1 MMNSKKLWAALTCLV
16 AIFSLTAQTLDWENP
31 KVFGINKEPARATS
45 IPYNTESLA
54 IANQHTQSPWY
65 QSLNG
70 TWKFNWVMRP
80 AERPVDFY
88 KNNYDTRHWGEIEVP
103 GNWELQGYGIPIY
116 TNIRYVFPANPPYT
130 SHEDNPVGSYKRSF
144 NLPDSWDG
152 RRVFVHFESST
163 TAMYVWI
170 NGEKVGYS
178 QVTKMPAEFDITP
191 YVKKGKNTIA
201 VEAYRWSDGSYL
213 EDQDFWRL
221 SGFDR
226 GIYLYSTDEVRIRDF
241 SIRAGLDN
249 AYKNGTLDVDVELKS
264 FRTANSNMKVEMV
277 LIDDNG
283 KRIITQ
289 SKPATLN
296 SNGTASLKFSHKI
309 SSAKQWSN
317 ETPYLYSVVL
327 NLMDDAGNLIEST
340 SAKTGFRKVEIK
352 NAQLL
357 LNGKPLM
364 VRGVN
369 VHEHH
374 QHTGHVVDRETML
387 KDIQLMKQF
396 NINAVR
402 MSHYPHSTLWY
413 QLCDEYGLL
422 VCDEA
427 NIETHGMGA
436 EWQGGYDKSRHPAHL
451 PEWADAHRDRIVR
464 MYERDKNHPSI
475 IMWSMGNECGNGPIF
490 YDMYKWLKE
499 RDPSRPVLFEQ
510 AGQNENT
517 DIVAP
522 MYAGFGSIRE
532 YAARTDVTRPY
543 IMCEFAH
550 AMGNSLGNFPEYF
563 EVFDTAP
570 HMQGGFIWDWVDQ
583 GIATRDESG
592 REYWGYGGDFGAAH
606 YTNDENFCINGVVNP
621 AREPHPGLYE
631 VKKVY
636 QDILFKAKNPE
647 KGMITV
653 TNRFLYHNL
662 NRYDF
667 RWELL
672 SNGEKAAAGNLKIDL
687 PAGKSK
693 DITIPLPNFK
703 PEAGKEYFLNLYA
716 TIRTPEPMLSTG
728 HEIAREQFAFNDN
741 NWFDGVAKDN
751 KGGSAEISR
760 NNGVI
765 TYKSNDVT
773 IRFRENTGELMAYQ
787 YKNNTLLRG
796 APQPHFWRATT
807 DNDFGNRMQV
817 QSAVWRNAGDNKEV
831 VSVDVDESNQVLKI
845 ISTYQLHDV
854 SSPYTLT
861 YTASPD
867 GSLRV
872 DANWK
877 AGRDKLPEMPRF
889 GMQMRVSKE
898 YDQFSW
904 YGRGPWENYSDR
916 KTASLIGLYSSSVA
930 DQYVPYVRPQENGYK
945 TDVRWL
951 TLTNEKGEGVR
962 IEGLQPLGVSA
973 LHNLT
978 EDFDPGV
985 TKKQRHIN
993 DINPRNEVILHVDLN
1008 QRGLGG
1014 EDSWG
1019 RLPHQK
1025 YRLLDNQYAYSY
1037 VITPA
1042 NK

>member
-1 MMNSKKLWAALTCLV
+1 MNRKKLWT
-16 AIFSLTAQTLDWENP
+16 AISFLAVLFTSNAQTNDWENP
-31 KVFGINKEPARATS
+31 SLFEINKEPARATAL
-45 IPYNTESLA
+45 PYNDQS
-54 IANQHTQSPWY
+54 IAVADKYERSPWY
-65 QSLNG
+65 LSLNG
-70 TWKFNWVMRP
+70 TWKFNWVLRP

-88 KNNYDTRHWGEIEVP
+88 KDDYDTRHWGEIEVP
-103 GNWELQGYGIPIY
+103 GNWELQGYGTPIY
-116 TNIRYVFPANPPYT
+116 TNVRYVFPANPPHIP
-130 SHEDNPVGSYKRSF
+130 HEDNPVGSYKRTF
-144 NLPDSWDG
+144 TLPDAWDG
-152 RRVFVHFESST
+152 RRVFLHFESSA

-191 YVKKGKNTIA
+191 YLKKGNNTVA

-226 GIYLYSTDEVRIRDF
+226 GIYLYSTDQVRIRDF
-241 SIRAGLDN
+241 SINAGLDN
-249 AYKNGTLDVDVELKS
+249 AYRNGTLEIEAELKNYQS
-264 FRTANSNMKVEMV
+264 ANTAMQLEMV
-277 LIDDNG
+277 LIDNQG
-283 KRIITQ
+283 KQILSQT
-289 SKPATLN
+289 KPATVQSN
-296 SNGTASLKFSHKI
+296 SSGVVQYSHKV
-309 SSAKQWSN
+309 SSPQLWSN
-317 ETPYLYSVVL
+317 ETPVLYTVVL
-327 NLMDDAGNLIEST
+327 NLRDAAGKLIEST
-340 SAKTGFRKVEIK
+340 SAKTGFREVEIK

-369 VHEHH
+369 LHEHH
-374 QHTGHVVDRETML
+374 QYNGHTVDRETML

-402 MSHYPHSTLWY
+402 MSHYPHSPLWY

-436 EWQGGYDKSRHPAHL
+436 EWQGGFDKSKHPAYL
-451 PEWADAHRDRIVR
+451 PEWADAHRDRIIR
-464 MYERDKNHPSI
+464 MYERDKNHPSV

-490 YDMYKWLKE
+490 YEMYDWLKE
-499 RDPSRPVLFEQ
+499 QDPSRPVLFEQ
-510 AGQNENT
+510 AGQNQNT

-532 YAARTDVTRPY
+532 YASRTDVTRPF

-563 EVFDTAP
+563 ELFDTAP

-583 GIATRDESG
+583 GLATRDENG
-592 REYWGYGGDFGAAH
+592 RFYWAYGGDFGAAH
-606 YTNDENFCINGVVNP
+606 YTHDENFCINGVVSP

-636 QDILFKAKNPE
+636 QDILFKNKEVE
-647 KGMITV
+647 KGIITI

-667 RWELL
+667 RWELIR
-672 SNGEKAAAGNLKIDL
+672 NGEQAAEGTLKIDL

-693 DITIPLPNFK
+693 DITIPLPDLTS
-703 PEAGKEYFLNLYA
+703 EEGVEYFLNLFA

-728 HEIAREQFAFNDN
+728 HEIAREQFAIGEQK
-741 NWFDGVAKDN
+741 WFTALDENQGEVT
-751 KGGSAEISR
+751 AEISR
-760 NNGVI
+760 ERGMI
-765 TYKSNDVT
+765 TYNSGDVT
-773 IRFRENTGELMAYQ
+773 IRFRENSGELVAYQ
-787 YKNNTLLRG
+787 HKGNTLLRG
-796 APQPHFWRATT
+796 APQPHFWRAPT
-807 DNDFGNRMQV
+807 DNDFGNRMQLL
-817 QSAVWRNAGDNKEV
+817 SSVWRNAGNNKEV
-831 VSVDVDESNQVLKI
+831 IAVDVKEIDKVLTI
-845 ISTYQLHDV
+845 TTTYRLHDV
-854 SSPYTLT
+854 SSNYTMT
-861 YTASPD
+861 YTASP
-867 GSLRV
+867 GGKLRV
-872 DANWK
+872 AASWE
-877 AGRDKLPEMPRF
+877 AGREKLPEMPRF
-889 GMQMRVSKE
+889 GMQMRLQKD
-898 YDQFSW
+898 YDLFSW

-916 KTASLIGLYSSSVA
+916 KSAALIGSYSSSVA

-951 TLTNEKGEGVR
+951 TLTNEEGEGIR

-973 LHNLT
+973 LHYLT
-978 EDFDPGV
+978 EDFDPGF
-985 TKKQRHIN
+985 TKKQQHLN

-1019 RLPHQK
+1019 RLPHEQ
-1025 YRLLDNQYAYSY
+1025 YRLLADQYAYGF
-1037 VITPA
+1037 VISPA
-1042 NK
+1042 DR